1 MVEEVTQ
8 SQKGPM
14 PRRPGEQRWGG
25 GGGPAAALWEAEPA
39 AGPATTG
46 RLSEASGEEE
56 GDPRRHFGR
65 QSQRWGQLR
74 RDDCPRRRFP
84 CGYRWCNPRFSKKT
98 DCLAVVYSGV
108 KPAGVWLTWPVY

>member
-46 RLSEASGEEE
+46 RLSEASLSMWI
-56 GDPRRHFGR
+56 PMV
-65 QSQRWGQLR
+65 QSQ
-74 RDDCPRRRFP
+74 DF
-84 CGYRWCNPRFSKKT
+84 KK
-98 DCLAVVYSGV
+98 D
-108 KPAGVWLTWPVY
+108 